1 MRRFTLIA
9 PDCARVYSSAWEN
22 TGFNLVEAGTLD
34 EPGQRPDVFL
44 WHWSGENDLPVPAVL
59 SLLPR
64 LIVIVCA
71 RGEQITISPDLSEI
85 YSLQSFAGR
94 DTGFTICSR
103 LEGEVSVPDWNL
115 YSNEGEIS
123 REEQIKAV
131 AGAVYRFL
139 LEDVIRET
147 AEWCGHM
154 SSVVGH
160 M

>member
-22 TGFNLVEAGTLD
+22 TGFNLVEAGILD

-85 YSLQSFAGR
+85 YNLQSFAGR